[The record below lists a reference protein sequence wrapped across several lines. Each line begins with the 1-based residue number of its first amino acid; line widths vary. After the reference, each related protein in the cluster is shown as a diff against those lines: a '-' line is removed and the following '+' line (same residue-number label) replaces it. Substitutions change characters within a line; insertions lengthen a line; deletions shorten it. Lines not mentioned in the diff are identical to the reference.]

1 MAMRQRVNY
10 ALAGV
15 VIFLDAKP
23 VFLSDI
29 GKANEAV
36 VIMNVFIH
44 RVDIKIILH
53 KYYNNEMYIEISSLK
68 LISVSENKRL
78 KSNLQMININ

>member
-1 MAMRQRVNY
+1 MAMRLRVNY

-15 VIFLDAKP
+15 VIFHDAKP

-36 VIMNVFIH
+36 VIMNVFYTPS
-44 RVDIKIILH
+44 RYSDISTQIL
-53 KYYNNEMYIEISSLK
+53 
-68 LISVSENKRL
+68 
-78 KSNLQMININ
+78 